1 MQNIHLKKIRGE
13 CVSRRN
19 GQPLGTARRKC
30 REWVTNSVES
40 VVCVSLRHVSSSR
53 PPDHSR
59 NRCLSAIYTHTHTH
73 THVTFVGPIANLKS
87 SEGPL
92 FSAEFVCLCVSDWHF
107 ALHTFPGQ
115 SLSRTDVSRTRRFPE
130 RRFPDKTFPVQD
142 LSRTITFPDRRFP
155 DKLYLGI
162 FMYTV
167 CVNTSS
173 IGLVTWYVGIR
184 SIYILM
190 CACRPAV
197 SIRGLFGKACSL
209 TVGKA

>member
-73 THVTFVGPIANLKS
+73 THTSRLLARLQTWRAAKGPYFQPSLS
-87 SEGPL
+87 
-92 FSAEFVCLCVSDWHF
+92 VCVSLTGTSLYTRFPDNHF
-107 ALHTFPGQ
+107 PGQTFPGQDVSRKDVSRTRRFPYKTFPGQ
-115 SLSRTDVSRTRRFPE
+115 SLSRTDVSRT
-130 RRFPDKTFPVQD
+130 
-142 LSRTITFPDRRFP
+142 S
-155 DKLYLGI
+155 
-162 FMYTV
+162 YT
-167 CVNTSS
+167 
-173 IGLVTWYVGIR
+173 
-184 SIYILM
+184 
-190 CACRPAV
+190 
-197 SIRGLFGKACSL
+197 
-209 TVGKA
+209 